1 MTKQIITAG
10 IEAKLKA
17 SIADAIGN
25 KLIWDALEVH
35 TNTSEA
41 LDREIAQLSIK
52 QKKTRE
58 DFAALGIAQGAWNVL
73 GQFDAFSAP
82 IAFSTWVESFMAS
95 DKQ

>member
-1 MTKQIITAG
+1 MTKQIITTG
-10 IEAKLKA
+10 IEAKLKENLTA
-17 SIADAIGN
+17 AIGD

-35 TNTSEA
+35 THMSDA

-58 DFAALGIAQGAWNVL
+58 DFAALGCAQGAWNVL

-82 IAFSTWVESFMAS
+82 MTFSTWVESFMAS
-95 DKQ
+95 GEQ

>member
-1 MTKQIITAG
+1 MTKQVITAG
-10 IEAKLKA
+10 IKAKLKA
-17 SIADAIGN
+17 SLTAAIGD

-35 TNTSEA
+35 TITIEA
-41 LDREIAQLSIK
+41 LARELAQLSIK

-82 IAFSTWVESFMAS
+82 MTFSTWVESFMAS
-95 DKQ
+95 GEQ